1 MRNSCLESQE
11 KVMERKKSRGRW
23 GEVEKRWRSEGALFT
38 KSSNPKKK
46 KKNYVPRYRPL
57 SEKSF

>member
-1 MRNSCLESQE
+1 
-11 KVMERKKSRGRW
+11 MERKKSRGGW